1 MQLQGETVQSDLHQS
16 LALLGIATAGR
27 YAAGDGRSKAQEHV
41 AKQPAAEQLAAEL
54 KHPWS
59 SVWLVHCHL
68 SALSPACS
76 SPPSLHVLPHNL
88 CSEQI
93 FIDSDRDERSQEEA
107 VPWSTDR
114 HRPSTTPPRKACN
127 LVEKHLWSV
136 VYCTDGLVAA
146 FGRILFRCSGIL
158 LHGYLALSP
167 VTQSWLLDISKGHI
181 CS

>member
-76 SPPSLHVLPHNL
+76 SPPACMFCRTTSAPNRYLLIVIGTNDRRKRQYRGQ
-88 CSEQI
+88 QI
-93 FIDSDRDERSQEEA
+93 GIVRA
-107 VPWSTDR
+107 L
-114 HRPSTTPPRKACN
+114 HRPA
-127 LVEKHLWSV
+127 KHAILSRSI
-136 VYCTDGLVAA
+136 
-146 FGRILFRCSGIL
+146 FGVLFIVL
-158 LHGYLALSP
+158 M
-167 VTQSWLLDISKGHI
+167 VWLLRLVVF
-181 CS
+181 CSAVVEYCYTATWHYHL